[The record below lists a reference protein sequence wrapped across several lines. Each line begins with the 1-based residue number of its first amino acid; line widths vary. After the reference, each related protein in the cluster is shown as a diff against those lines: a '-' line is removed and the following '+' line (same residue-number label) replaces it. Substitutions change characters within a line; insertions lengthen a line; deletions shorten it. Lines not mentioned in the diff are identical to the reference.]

1 MNIAIILAG
10 GSGTRFKSKI
20 PKQYFKIGN
29 KSIINYTIDAFEKS
43 SLIDKVIIVVDKKY
57 TNDISKKNPNHIV
70 VSGGKSRFES
80 SYNGILACPKN
91 SKKVLIH
98 DAARPFISQEII
110 TSCIEALNNY
120 EAVVTSIQTTD
131 TVIRVKNMEILQVE
145 DRNQIFLNQ
154 TPQGFKY
161 KTILDAHKNRTGS
174 VTDDI
179 SLLDLNE
186 TKCKVIKGSKKN
198 IKITTN
204 DDIQF
209 AMHILNQD

>member
-43 SLIDKVIIVVDKKY
+43 SLIDKIIIVVDKKY
-57 TNDISKKNPNHIV
+57 IIDIRKKNPKHMV

-179 SLLDLNE
+179 SLLDLNK

>member
-43 SLIDKVIIVVDKKY
+43 SLIDKIIIVVDKKY
-57 TNDISKKNPNHIV
+57 INDISKKNPKHIV

-110 TSCIEALNNY
+110 TSCIEALNKF

-131 TVIRVKNMEILQVE
+131 TVIRAKNMEVLQVE

-179 SLLDLNE
+179 SLLDLNK

>member
-29 KSIINYTIDAFEKS
+29 KSIINYTIDVFEKS
-43 SLIDKVIIVVDKKY
+43 SLIDKIIIVVDKKY
-57 TNDISKKNPNHIV
+57 INDISKKNPKHIV
-70 VSGGKSRFES
+70 VCGGKSRFES

-98 DAARPFISQEII
+98 DAARPFVSQEII

>member
-131 TVIRVKNMEILQVE
+131 TVIRAKNMEVIQVE

-179 SLLDLNE
+179 SLLDLNK

>member
-43 SLIDKVIIVVDKKY
+43 SLIDKIIIVVDKKY
-57 TNDISKKNPNHIV
+57 INDIRKKNPKHMV

-179 SLLDLNE
+179 SLLDLNKI
-186 TKCKVIKGSKKN
+186 KCKVIKGSKKN

>member
-29 KSIINYTIDAFEKS
+29 KSIINYTIDSFEES
-43 SLIDKVIIVVDKKY
+43 SLIDKIIIVVDKKY
-57 TNDISKKNPNHIV
+57 INQVSQENPQHIV

-91 SKKVLIH
+91 CKKVLIH
-98 DAARPFISQEII
+98 DAARPFVSQEII
-110 TSCIEALNNY
+110 TSCIEALDNY

-131 TVIRVKNMEILQVE
+131 TVIKSKNMEVLQVE
-145 DRNQIFLNQ
+145 DRSQIFLNQ
-154 TPQGFKY
+154 TPQGFDY
-161 KTILDAHKNRTGS
+161 KTILNAHKNRAGS

-179 SLLDLNE
+179 SLLDLDK

-204 DDIQF
+204 SDIQF
-209 AMHILNQD
+209 AMNILNQN

>member
-29 KSIINYTIDAFEKS
+29 KSIINHTIDAFERS
-43 SLIDKVIIVVDKKY
+43 SLIDKIIIVVDKKY
-57 TNDISKKNPNHIV
+57 INDIRKKNPKHMV

>member
-43 SLIDKVIIVVDKKY
+43 SLIDKIIIVVDKKY
-57 TNDISKKNPNHIV
+57 INDISKKNPNHIV